1 MTTDYRLP
9 RGSKILIT
17 GANGYIA
24 SHVVDQL
31 LSLGYVVRGT
41 IRSPKPW
48 LNQYFDEKYG
58 VNTFETCILSSF
70 ADQSAIE
77 HALDGIDGVVHL
89 VQTNPNLS
97 TEFDQRH

>member
-9 RGSKILIT
+9 RGSKILTT

-31 LSLGYVVRGT
+31 LGLGYVVRGT

-48 LNQYFDEKYG
+48 LNQYFAKYG

-70 ADQSAIE
+70 GDQSAIE
-77 HALDGIDGVVHL
+77 RALDGIDGVIHL
-89 VQTNPNLS
+89 VQTNPGLS
-97 TEFDQRH
+97 KFDEFH